1 MLIGKEMSN
10 AKNVTVI
17 FPAKNEAN
25 TIENAIKVVKQSQY
39 NPEVIVVDAFST
51 DKTFEIAQK
60 AGAMIIQPEV
70 QMHPGKGL
78 AMKTGLMK
86 ALGRSADVILF
97 LDADIRNLT
106 HEWVDKL
113 VRVVLDGR
121 CDMSRGFYLRHP
133 RDGAVTKLVARPM
146 PAVFFPELAHFEQ
159 PLSGEVC
166 ARKEVWDSLMKRN
179 PPDGW
184 GIDVWFLIECAM
196 LGYNILEMFL
206 GSKDHA
212 SFADYEED
220 VTKLSKMAEQ
230 VGFTIIREAMKYD
243 RSSWQTKVN
252 V

>member
-1 MLIGKEMSN
+1 MSN

-25 TIENAIKVVKQSQY
+25 TVENAIMMVKQSQY
-39 NPEVIVVDAFST
+39 KPEIIVVDAFST
-51 DKTFEIAQK
+51 DKTFEIAKK
-60 AGAMIIQPEV
+60 AGAFVIQPEI

-78 AMKTGLMK
+78 AMKAGLNK
-86 ALGRSADVILF
+86 ALGSSSDVILF

-106 HEWVDKL
+106 AEWVDKL
-113 VRVVLDGR
+113 VKAVLDGR

-146 PAVFFPELAHFEQ
+146 LAVFFPELAHFEQ

-166 ARKEVWDSLMKRN
+166 ARKEVWESLLKRS

-184 GIDVWFLIECAM
+184 GVDVWFLIECAM
-196 LGYNILEMFL
+196 LGYNILEVFL
-206 GSKDHA
+206 GTKDHT

-243 RSSWQTKVN
+243 RITAQSKISV
-252 V
+252 

>member
-1 MLIGKEMSN
+1 MSTLS
-10 AKNVTVI
+10 KNVAVI

-25 TIENAIKVVKQSQY
+25 TIENAITMVKQSHFK
-39 NPEVIVVDAFST
+39 PEIIVVDAFST
-51 DKTFEIAQK
+51 DKTFDIAKQ
-60 AGAMIIQPEV
+60 AGAIVIQPEV

-78 AMKTGLMK
+78 AMKRGVEK
-86 ALGRSADVILF
+86 ALSRSTDVILF

-106 HEWVDKL
+106 SEWVDKL
-113 VRVVLDGR
+113 VKVVLDGR

-146 PAVFFPELAHFEQ
+146 LAVFFPELAHFEQ

-166 ARKEVWDSLMKRN
+166 ARREVWESLLKRN

-184 GIDVWFLIECAM
+184 GVDVWFLIECAM
-196 LGYNILEMFL
+196 LGYNIVEVFL
-206 GSKDHA
+206 GTKDHT

-243 RSSWQTKVN
+243 RIAQQDKVN

>member
-1 MLIGKEMSN
+1 MMS
-10 AKNVTVI
+10 KSSNVTVL

-25 TIENAIKVVKQSQY
+25 TIENAIMMVKQSQY
-39 NPEVIVVDAFST
+39 KPEVIVVDAYST
-51 DKTFEIAQK
+51 DKTFDIAK
-60 AGAMIIQPEV
+60 KSGAFVVQPEI

-78 AMKTGLMK
+78 AMKTGLTK
-86 ALGRSADVILF
+86 ALNMSADVILF
-97 LDADIRNLT
+97 LDADIKNLT
-106 HEWVDKL
+106 AEWVDKL
-113 VRVVLDGR
+113 VKVVLDGR

-146 PAVFFPELAHFEQ
+146 LSVFFSELAHFEQ

-166 ARKEVWDSLMKRN
+166 ARKEVWEALLKRN

-196 LGYNILEMFL
+196 LGYNILEVFL
-206 GSKDHA
+206 GTKDHT

-230 VGFTIIREAMKYD
+230 VGFTIIREAIKYD
-243 RSSWQTKVN
+243 RIAQHSKVG

>member
-1 MLIGKEMSN
+1 MSN

-25 TIENAIKVVKQSQY
+25 TIENAIMMVKQSQY
-39 NPEVIVVDAFST
+39 KPEIIVVDAFST
-51 DKTFEIAQK
+51 DKTFEIAKK
-60 AGAMIIQPEV
+60 AGAFVIQPEI

-78 AMKTGLMK
+78 AMKAGLNK
-86 ALGRSADVILF
+86 ALGRSSDVILF

-106 HEWVDKL
+106 AEWVDKL
-113 VRVVLDGR
+113 VRAVLDGR

-146 PAVFFPELAHFEQ
+146 LAVFFPELAHFEQ

-166 ARKEVWDSLMKRN
+166 ARREVWESLLKRS

-196 LGYNILEMFL
+196 LGYNILEVFL
-206 GSKDHA
+206 GTKDHT

-243 RSSWQTKVN
+243 RITAQSKIN

>member
-1 MLIGKEMSN
+1 MTELSKD
-10 AKNVTVI
+10 VTVI
-17 FPAKNEAN
+17 FPAKNEVN
-25 TIENAIKVVKQSQY
+25 TIENAVMAVKKSQY
-39 NPEVIVVDAFST
+39 EPEVIVVDAFST
-51 DKTFEIAQK
+51 DKTFDVAKK
-60 AGAMIIQPEV
+60 AGAFVIQPEV

-78 AMKTGLMK
+78 AMKTGLAK
-86 ALGRSADVILF
+86 ALGRSTDVIVF

-106 HEWVDKL
+106 SEWIDKL
-113 VRVVLDGR
+113 VKAVFDGR

-146 PAVFFPELAHFEQ
+146 LSVFFSELAHFEQ

-166 ARKEVWDSLMKRN
+166 ARREVWEALLKRN

-196 LGYNILEMFL
+196 LGYNILEVFL
-206 GSKDHA
+206 GTKDHT

-230 VGFTIIREAMKYD
+230 VGFTVIREAIKYD
-243 RSSWQTKVN
+243 RIAQQNKVG